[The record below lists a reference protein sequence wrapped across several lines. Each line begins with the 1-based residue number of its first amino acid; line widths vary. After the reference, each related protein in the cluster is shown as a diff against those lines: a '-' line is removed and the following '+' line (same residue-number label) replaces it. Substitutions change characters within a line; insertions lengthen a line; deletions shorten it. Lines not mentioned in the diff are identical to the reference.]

1 MCLAAFYPAHELS
14 TEQNLPM
21 HNVYIDIYTIIPE
34 ELEELRILVSISAV
48 REWFIRKEKN
58 INTVLLLALFEVKY
72 NGEGV
77 HNFF

>member
-1 MCLAAFYPAHELS
+1 MCLAAFYPAHVLC

-48 REWFIRKEKN
+48 REWFLRKEKKH
-58 INTVLLLALFEVKY
+58 INTVLLSAVCFY
-72 NGEGV
+72 N
-77 HNFF
+77 FI